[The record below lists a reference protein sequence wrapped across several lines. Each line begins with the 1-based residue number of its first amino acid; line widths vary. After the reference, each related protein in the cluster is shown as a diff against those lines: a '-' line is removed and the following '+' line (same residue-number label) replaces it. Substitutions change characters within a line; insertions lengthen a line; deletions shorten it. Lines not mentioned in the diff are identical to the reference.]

1 MFSVAIDGPA
11 GAGKSSVARAAAKE
25 LGFLY
30 VDTGAMYRTIALY
43 FLRQGAD
50 LAAWKE
56 IEAALPGLDLRMELG
71 KEGQK
76 MFLQGEEVT
85 DLIRSP
91 EVSAAVSS
99 VAAIPAVRAFLVD
112 RQRAL
117 AKEHNLLMDGRDIG
131 TVVLPQAQLK
141 IFLTAAP
148 EERARRRVRQ
158 LEAAGRKVDYRQTLD
173 EILRR
178 DYQDSHR
185 EAAPLKPAPDALLLD
200 TTGISFRESIARLVA
215 LVRERMAEAE

>member
-50 LAAWKE
+50 LAAWEE